1 LRRWRQRAPWAP
13 LALLL
18 FLGACAQVAAPRA
31 PATGAPSAVEKPIYS
46 QAGLASWYGA
56 SGQNA
61 LTASGEPFDPKAM
74 TAAHPS
80 LPFGTVI
87 RVTRISNGRTV
98 KVRVNDRGPFAN
110 GRIIDLSVS
119 AARSLGMIQAG
130 EAEVRIEEF
139 ASDQT

>member
-1 LRRWRQRAPWAP
+1 MI
-13 LALLL
+13 LLL
-18 FLGACAQVAAPRA
+18 FLGACAQVGAPRA
-31 PATGAPSAVEKPIYS
+31 PSTGAPPAAAEKPVYS

-56 SGQNA
+56 HGQNA
-61 LTASGEPFDPKAM
+61 LTASGEPFDPNAM

-87 RVTRISNGRTV
+87 RVTRISNGRMV
-98 KVRVNDRGPFAN
+98 KVRVNDRGPYTG
-110 GRIIDLSVS
+110 GRILDLSVL
-119 AARSLGMIQAG
+119 AAKRLGMIQAG